1 MPYIGTCFKFYNQMR
16 VQKKPK
22 HLHIEYIVTLH
33 NSVYMDFFAIW
44 TPKGVQLEKFSSSP
58 LALHLFG
65 IYRYNFFAI
74 STFARVE
81 KRLV

>member
-1 MPYIGTCFKFYNQMR
+1 MQEKLENCYLLM
-16 VQKKPK
+16 KKY
-22 HLHIEYIVTLH
+22 LLLD
-33 NSVYMDFFAIW
+33 MDFFGIW

-74 STFARVE
+74 STFASVE